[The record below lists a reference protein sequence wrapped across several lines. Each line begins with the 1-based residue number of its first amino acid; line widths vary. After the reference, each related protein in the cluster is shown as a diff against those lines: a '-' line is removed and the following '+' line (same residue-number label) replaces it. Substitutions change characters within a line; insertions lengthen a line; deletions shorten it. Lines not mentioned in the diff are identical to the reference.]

1 MFERLLEPGC
11 TESPAC
17 QCGGEMNIAAIETLP
32 QGSDAAVQS
41 TAAMSVNARCDLQSG
56 RRLLCRQMAAFSPKL
71 ELTPTELPFMAR
83 MRGPCT
89 IPAERLLPTP
99 LNR

>member
-1 MFERLLEPGC
+1 
-11 TESPAC
+11 
-17 QCGGEMNIAAIETLP
+17 
-32 QGSDAAVQS
+32 
-41 TAAMSVNARCDLQSG
+41 MSVNARCDLQSG

-83 MRGPCT
+83 MRGPSCRNRT

-99 LNR
+99 LNRQQGVAMFREQS